1 MWKNAKKE
9 WEEKNNSQAKNN
21 NQKQSKIENNNQE
34 TDTTKKEENQN
45 EQKQEIR
52 KQKEE
57 AKEEAKTSIEKATKE
72 NNTTEKEYKE
82 QTKAEKEKKDIKET
96 QEKSKETKK
105 EYKENLKET
114 VQNAEKEE
122 SIKEK
127 IAKIKKI
134 KAKKGIRNAGIVIIA
149 IIIIFIL
156 VLILDKSQNT
166 FNGQVLKIVGITEQ
180 KTEEA
185 KVCEDAI
192 SSLKDEIDKINNQ
205 YIRLAADFDNYR
217 KRTEAQ
223 KTELINM
230 GLENALL
237 KMIEVL
243 DNFDRAKK
251 TMEGITDCEAALK
264 SFDVLYNQVFENL
277 KKLGLEIIST
287 ENEKF
292 DPNYHEAVMQTPN
305 NEVEDQTIL
314 NELQKGYKLKDKV
327 LRPTLVNV
335 AVNS

>member
-1 MWKNAKKE
+1 MSKKHKHLNHGE
-9 WEEKNNSQAKNN
+9 NPFKENEN
-21 NQKQSKIENNNQE
+21 IENIENTVNNE
-34 TDTTKKEENQN
+34 NDNIEENIEPQN
-45 EQKQEIR
+45 EELN
-52 KQKEE
+52 ESLE
-57 AKEEAKTSIEKATKE
+57 S
-72 NNTTEKEYKE
+72 NNDTYKE
-82 QTKAEKEKKDIKET
+82 K
-96 QEKSKETKK
+96 
-105 EYKENLKET
+105 Y
-114 VQNAEKEE
+114 
-122 SIKEK
+122 
-127 IAKIKKI
+127 
-134 KAKKGIRNAGIVIIA
+134 
-149 IIIIFIL
+149 
-156 VLILDKSQNT
+156 
-166 FNGQVLKIVGITEQ
+166 
-180 KTEEA
+180 
-185 KVCEDAI
+185 DA
-192 SSLKDEIDKINNQ
+192 LNNQ
-205 YIRLAADFDNYR
+205 YVRLAADFDNYR

>member
-1 MWKNAKKE
+1 MSKKHKHLNHGE
-9 WEEKNNSQAKNN
+9 NPFKENDNINNEEIATNNENDN
-21 NQKQSKIENNNQE
+21 IDENIES
-34 TDTTKKEENQN
+34 QN
-45 EQKQEIR
+45 EELT
-52 KQKEE
+52 E
-57 AKEEAKTSIEKATKE
+57 TSESI
-72 NNTTEKEYKE
+72 NNDGYKE
-82 QTKAEKEKKDIKET
+82 K
-96 QEKSKETKK
+96 
-105 EYKENLKET
+105 Y
-114 VQNAEKEE
+114 
-122 SIKEK
+122 
-127 IAKIKKI
+127 
-134 KAKKGIRNAGIVIIA
+134 
-149 IIIIFIL
+149 
-156 VLILDKSQNT
+156 
-166 FNGQVLKIVGITEQ
+166 
-180 KTEEA
+180 EA
-185 KVCEDAI
+185 
-192 SSLKDEIDKINNQ
+192 LNNQ
-205 YIRLAADFDNYR
+205 YVRLAADFDNYR

-277 KKLGLEIIST
+277 KKLGLEIINT

-314 NELQKGYKLKDKV
+314 NELQKGYKLNDKV

>member
-1 MWKNAKKE
+1 MSKKHKHLNHGE
-9 WEEKNNSQAKNN
+9 NPFKENEN
-21 NQKQSKIENNNQE
+21 IEN
-34 TDTTKKEENQN
+34 EENALNNENDNIEENNEPQN
-45 EQKQEIR
+45 EE
-52 KQKEE
+52 
-57 AKEEAKTSIEKATKE
+57 
-72 NNTTEKEYKE
+72 
-82 QTKAEKEKKDIKET
+82 
-96 QEKSKETKK
+96 
-105 EYKENLKET
+105 LKET
-114 VQNAEKEE
+114 SE
-122 SIKEK
+122 SNNNDGYKEK
-127 IAKIKKI
+127 Y
-134 KAKKGIRNAGIVIIA
+134 
-149 IIIIFIL
+149 
-156 VLILDKSQNT
+156 
-166 FNGQVLKIVGITEQ
+166 
-180 KTEEA
+180 EA
-185 KVCEDAI
+185 
-192 SSLKDEIDKINNQ
+192 LNNQ
-205 YIRLAADFDNYR
+205 YVRLAADFDNYR

-251 TMEGITDCEAALK
+251 AMEGINDCEAALK

-277 KKLGLEIIST
+277 KKLGLEIINT

>member
-1 MWKNAKKE
+1 MLKSGKNYY
-9 WEEKNNSQAKNN
+9 
-21 NQKQSKIENNNQE
+21 
-34 TDTTKKEENQN
+34 
-45 EQKQEIR
+45 EILGVTPDVQLVQLKSAYRRLVR
-52 KQKEE
+52 KYHPDINPQGEL
-57 AKEEAKTSIEKATKE
+57 IF
-72 NNTTEKEYKE
+72 
-82 QTKAEKEKKDIKET
+82 KDITEAYEVLSDET
-96 QEKSKETKK
+96 LRKK
-105 EYKENLKET
+105 YDTLN
-114 VQNAEKEE
+114 Q
-122 SIKEK
+122 
-127 IAKIKKI
+127 
-134 KAKKGIRNAGIVIIA
+134 
-149 IIIIFIL
+149 
-156 VLILDKSQNT
+156 
-166 FNGQVLKIVGITEQ
+166 
-180 KTEEA
+180 
-185 KVCEDAI
+185 
-192 SSLKDEIDKINNQ
+192 Q

-223 KTELINM
+223 KIELINM

-251 TMEGITDCEAALK
+251 AMEGINDCEAALK

-277 KKLGLEIIST
+277 KKLGLEIINT

-292 DPNYHEAVMQTPN
+292 DPNFHEAVMQTPN